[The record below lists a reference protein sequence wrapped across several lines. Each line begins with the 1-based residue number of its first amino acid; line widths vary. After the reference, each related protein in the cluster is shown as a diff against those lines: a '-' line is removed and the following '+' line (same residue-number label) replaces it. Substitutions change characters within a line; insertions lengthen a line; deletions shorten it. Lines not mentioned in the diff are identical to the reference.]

1 MKAPACDLCAGI
13 AALAAKHRI
22 GTVGLTGSFARGEDA
37 PGADIDVIVTVPV
50 LAAERFGT
58 ALADAAERAV
68 HLHGFESLPW
78 HHPYHL
84 CVRWLN
90 CRRLPIKLAPRG
102 ATVTALQI
110 HGGVRT
116 ECRIPVERIPH
127 FVPVLGLPAT
137 PPHAGSHIVPAPP
150 LGGFLL

>member
-1 MKAPACDLCAGI
+1 MKVPVPNLCAII
-13 AALAAKHRI
+13 AALAAKHRL
-22 GTVGLTGSFARGEDA
+22 GTVGLTGSLARGDEA

-50 LAAERFGT
+50 LIAERFGT
-58 ALADAAERAV
+58 ALAETAERAV

-102 ATVTALQI
+102 ATVTVLQL
-110 HGGVRT
+110 HGGTRAQ
-116 ECRIPVERIPH
+116 CRIPVERVPH
-127 FVPVLGLPAT
+127 FMPVPGLPT
-137 PPHAGSHIVPAPP
+137 TSPQAGSHIIPAPP